1 MPHVPRL
8 PRLTLLAG
16 AAAMALLAT
25 GCTENAGSV
34 PRAAAPPV
42 GVETRRGHARVQLA
56 DGRRCQAPF
65 PPQGANTVTGRLE
78 GCGQPWTY
86 DMAPAPRTGG
96 ETLADIIIGI
106 NMAVGRPFSTPEP
119 RRLWVLSIASPEG
132 QRWRW
137 RVWQGRE
144 DRGAPGERL

>member
-1 MPHVPRL
+1 MPLATPL
-8 PRLTLLAG
+8 PRITLLASI
-16 AAAMALLAT
+16 AAMALLAT
-25 GCTENAGSV
+25 GCTESAVSA

-65 PPQGANTVTGRLE
+65 PPQGAGSITGRLE
-78 GCGQPWTY
+78 ACGQPWAY
-86 DMAPAPRTGG
+86 VMEPAPRTGS

-119 RRLWVLSIASPEG
+119 RRLWVLSIRSPEG
-132 QRWRW
+132 PRWRW

-144 DRGAPGERL
+144 ARGTPGERL